1 MIVLPELRH
10 IWLQNLSSVN
20 AVSRLLWYFNNV
32 AYEAHSTV
40 NTTMFIMQGVR
51 QQKNTSLA
59 LKQDSHGL
67 WPAWSAGYM
76 LKEKKNGDITE
87 IKQLLY
93 IEPQR
98 KRPSNKTGG
107 KMHWN
112 TASEHVA
119 SRKNQRKQ
127 TKGAVA
133 ANDGPPGQRCEA
145 EGNLPGCVV
154 SWYC

>member
-1 MIVLPELRH
+1 MKIGIVKTIMIVLPELRH

-67 WPAWSAGYM
+67 
-76 LKEKKNGDITE
+76 
-87 IKQLLY
+87 
-93 IEPQR
+93 
-98 KRPSNKTGG
+98 
-107 KMHWN
+107 
-112 TASEHVA
+112 
-119 SRKNQRKQ
+119 
-127 TKGAVA
+127 
-133 ANDGPPGQRCEA
+133 
-145 EGNLPGCVV
+145 
-154 SWYC
+154 